1 MAATKHT
8 SLAEKVYLG
17 VRDRILSGEY
27 PLTAPLSRRALAQ
40 QFGVSLL
47 PVAEALQRLEH
58 EGLVE
63 SRPRSGTRVRVPNP
77 DEIRGH
83 YVVREALETQAARLF
98 AEKSTARQKR
108 RLASLA
114 RQVDALYNASPV
126 HKMDRR
132 HGLFDIHQAHFDF
145 HMEIAQAAGCKEL
158 MEAIEGNQ
166 VLIFN
171 WLYNSAAHFDTLP
184 PRWHEDLVAALASGD
199 PEKADR
205 AMRRHVRYRRD
216 SVADRIGA
224 YLAALDNG
232 SPGFRGPR
240 AKGKTRK

>member
-1 MAATKHT
+1 MASTKRT
-8 SLAEKVYLG
+8 SLAGKVYLG

-63 SRPRSGTRVRVPNP
+63 SRPRSGTRVRVPSP

-98 AEKSTARQKR
+98 AEKATARQKR
-108 RLASLA
+108 RVAGMA
-114 RQVDALYNASPV
+114 KRVDALYAASPV
-126 HKMDRR
+126 QKMDRR
-132 HGLFDIHQAHFDF
+132 HGLFEVHQMHFDF
-145 HMEIAQAAGCKEL
+145 HMEIAQTAGCKEL
-158 MEAIEGNQ
+158 MQAIEGNQ

-184 PRWHEDLVAALASGD
+184 PRWHEDLVAALAFGD

-216 SVADRIGA
+216 SVAERIGA
-224 YLAALDNG
+224 YLAALDGN

-240 AKGKTRK
+240 AKGRPRK